1 MSSSSI
7 AIRFIKANPFLEEY
21 LRLGLINYSALARLI
36 RKKFPQ
42 SSEAAVGMSLRR
54 FARRDKA
61 QKRLDTAIFKIV
73 GDARVKIEN
82 KTSVVIIH
90 KPPHFAPIEQFLQ
103 QARRNHGECTMIEGS
118 EAITLIF
125 STRLEP
131 LIEKYLAAYVMRIKS
146 GFAKIVLTIDE
157 RLEETPGVVSFV
169 YGQLSKAGINIHE
182 EMSCWHDIMMVI
194 HERDVGRALSILTP
208 VEEKPQKIPE
218 RRRAAT
224 SEAKKR
230 RKRDE

>member
-21 LRLGLINYSALARLI
+21 LRLGLVNYSALARMI
-36 RKKFPQ
+36 RKQHSQ
-42 SSEAAVGMSLRR
+42 SSEAAVGMALRR
-54 FARRDKA
+54 YAQKNRG
-61 QKRLDTAIFKIV
+61 QKRLDTSVSRIV
-73 GDARVKIEN
+73 QDSRVKIEN
-82 KTSVVIIH
+82 KISVVLMR
-90 KPPHFAPIEQFLQ
+90 KPAQYSSIDNFLQ
-103 QARRNHGECTMIEGS
+103 QVRAGQGECTMIEGT

-125 STRLEP
+125 PSRMENLVQKFLGAYLIRL
-131 LIEKYLAAYVMRIKS
+131 KS

-182 EMSCWHDIMMVI
+182 EMSCWNDIMMVI

-208 VEEKPQKIPE
+208 VEERSSKRNE
-218 RRRAAT
+218 R
-224 SEAKKR
+224 
-230 RKRDE
+230 